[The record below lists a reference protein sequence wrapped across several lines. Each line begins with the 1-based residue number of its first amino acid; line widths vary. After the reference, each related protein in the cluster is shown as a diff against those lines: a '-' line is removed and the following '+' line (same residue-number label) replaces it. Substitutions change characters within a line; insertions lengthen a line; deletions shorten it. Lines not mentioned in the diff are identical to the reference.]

1 MSVEVGNVI
10 IVDSKKYL
18 VEDVEESLVSFVDVI
33 EATSRHVY
41 EVVCSLFELSDWPHA
56 IDWNAIWS
64 EAIATNCKKKS
75 LKKKALQFLEDEDW
89 NSLHEMMPDY
99 FDKFE
104 LVEAEVYDNTS
115 KEEVDWDLV
124 RIEYQCSSLLLQ
136 VFDMTTGNKV
146 QAQLWIDRDN
156 VQFVTAEDENFCGLR
171 YNENT
176 LVENWILDG
185 NSRNYSSAVVIGG

>member
-10 IVDSKKYL
+10 IVGSKKYL

-41 EVVCSLFELSDWPHA
+41 EVVCSLFELSDWPHV

-89 NSLHEMMPDY
+89 NSLQEMMPDY

>member
-10 IVDSKKYL
+10 IAGGKKYL
-18 VEDVEESLVSFVDVI
+18 VVDAEESLVSFVDVI
-33 EATSRHVY
+33 DATSHHVS
-41 EVVCSLFELSDWPHA
+41 EVVGSLFEFSDWPDV

-99 FDKFE
+99 FDKLE

-124 RIEYQCSSLLLQ
+124 RVEYQCSSLLLQ
-136 VFDMTTGNKV
+136 VFDMTTGDKV
-146 QAQLWIDRDN
+146 RAQLWIDRDN
-156 VQFVTAEDENFCGLR
+156 VQFVTAEDENVCDWDDD
-171 YNENT
+171 
-176 LVENWILDG
+176 ENWILDN
-185 NSRNYSSAVVIGG
+185 NSRNYSSAIVIGG